1 MKKQYHI
8 SFPMVLLYIAC
19 ALTISDFEIVSVV
32 TMLIWISIPAL
43 AIYIRHDF
51 GHVKSRRQK
60 RPSFLS
66 PQLFSSW
73 SLCFSLPIFMFD
85 LLFPGLKKAQTRFFV
100 NLI

>member
-1 MKKQYHI
+1 
-8 SFPMVLLYIAC
+8 MVLLYIAC

-66 PQLFSSW
+66 PQLFHYGCLLYTSPSPRDVEESRMPSS
-73 SLCFSLPIFMFD
+73 
-85 LLFPGLKKAQTRFFV
+85 A
-100 NLI
+100 

>member
-1 MKKQYHI
+1 
-8 SFPMVLLYIAC
+8 MVLLYIAC

-32 TMLIWISIPAL
+32 RMLIWISIPAL

-66 PQLFSSW
+66 PQLFHHGLSVSHYLYSCLTSSYNKCIA
-73 SLCFSLPIFMFD
+73 SRNDGYALILSID
-85 LLFPGLKKAQTRFFV
+85 L
-100 NLI
+100 

>member
-1 MKKQYHI
+1 
-8 SFPMVLLYIAC
+8 MVLLYIAC

-60 RPSFLS
+60 RHSHHAYRFCYS
-66 PQLFSSW
+66 Q
-73 SLCFSLPIFMFD
+73 
-85 LLFPGLKKAQTRFFV
+85 AQNNSTDC
-100 NLI
+100 NKLIINS

>member
-1 MKKQYHI
+1 
-8 SFPMVLLYIAC
+8 MVLLYIAC

-60 RPSFLS
+60 RPFHHAYRFCYSGSRPSYIMLS
-66 PQLFSSW
+66 SP
-73 SLCFSLPIFMFD
+73 
-85 LLFPGLKKAQTRFFV
+85 
-100 NLI
+100 

>member
-1 MKKQYHI
+1 
-8 SFPMVLLYIAC
+8 MVLLYIAC

-60 RPSFLS
+60 RPSHHAYTFCYSGSRPSYIMLS
-66 PQLFSSW
+66 SP
-73 SLCFSLPIFMFD
+73 
-85 LLFPGLKKAQTRFFV
+85 
-100 NLI
+100 